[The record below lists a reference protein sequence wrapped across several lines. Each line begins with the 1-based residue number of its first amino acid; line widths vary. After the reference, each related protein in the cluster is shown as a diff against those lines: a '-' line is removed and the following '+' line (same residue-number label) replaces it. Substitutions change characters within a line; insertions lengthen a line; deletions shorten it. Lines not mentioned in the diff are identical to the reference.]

1 MERIDF
7 VKALHG
13 LELWEL
19 EQLAR
24 IAEENAPISDAADYE
39 QMVIN
44 EYADFVADA
53 AALGVIV

>member
-13 LELWEL
+13 LELLEL
-19 EQLAR
+19 EELAR

-39 QMVIN
+39 QMIIE
-44 EYADFVADA
+44 EYADFVAETA
-53 AALGVIV
+53 GAFE

>member
-24 IAEENAPISDAADYE
+24 IAEENAPISDAVDYE
-39 QMVIN
+39 
-44 EYADFVADA
+44 
-53 AALGVIV
+53 